1 MATPQVGLVSLRVNG
16 DVLRIKGN
24 VTYGLGGQVRE
35 PVNGQTGLIGF
46 QVAQMGAFIEV
57 ESLDADDVD
66 LGALQNMQDATIT
79 CQLRNGKTV
88 VVSEASVVGRI
99 EVSGEDGGFTV
110 RFEGPNGREI
120 G

>member
-1 MATPQVGLVSLRVNG
+1 MATPQVGVVSLRVNG
-16 DVLRIKGN
+16 DVLRLKGN

-35 PVNGQTGLIGF
+35 PIEGQTGLVGF
-46 QVAQMGAFIEV
+46 MVKNQGAFIEV
-57 ESLDADDVD
+57 ESIDASDVD

-110 RFEGPNGREI
+110 RFEGPNGKEI
-120 G
+120 